1 MSELSFSARQ
11 GLKPNKP
18 LVFEDAPASL
28 RYGVREVL
36 HELGYGTPTAQRTII
51 CKAWRVPPDRSNWS
65 DYPNVEDEVVSLLTS
80 GLWNELFDRIERIPK
95 FLKPYEIEDFYEK
108 FNRLLAEESIGYYF
122 QGDKVVPVGT
132 EELDTV
138 VEVARTALSSEKFA
152 EPRRQFERGLEFRST
167 RPPDW
172 ANAIKEA
179 VNSVEGVLQII
190 YNRPGVSLTTIVRE
204 ELPADLPGNI
214 KELFKSLY
222 GQGSGT
228 VGARHAS
235 IGGNEPNAARAE
247 LALHVAAALHGF
259 AVGELD
265 V

>member
-1 MSELSFSARQ
+1 MPELPFSARQ
-11 GLKPNKP
+11 GIRSNKP

-28 RYGVREVL
+28 RYGVQEVL
-36 HELGYGTPTAQRTII
+36 YELGYGTPTAQRAII
-51 CKAWRVPPDRSNWS
+51 CKAWRVPPDRNNWS
-65 DYPNVEDEVVSLLTS
+65 DPNVEDEVVSLLTS
-80 GLWNELFDRIERIPK
+80 GLWNEFFDRIERMPK
-95 FLKPYEIEDFYEK
+95 FLKPYEAEDFCEK

-122 QGDKVVPVGT
+122 QGNKIVPVGT
-132 EELDTV
+132 EELDAV
-138 VEVARTALSSEKFA
+138 VEVARTALSSERFA
-152 EPRRQFERGLEFRST
+152 EPRRQFERGLEFRSA
-167 RPPDW
+167 RPADW
-172 ANAIKEA
+172 ANVIKEA

-190 YNRPGVSLTTIVRE
+190 YNRPSVSLTTIVKE
-204 ELPADLPGNI
+204 ELPADLPRNI

-247 LALHVAAALHGF
+247 LALHLAAALHSF
-259 AVGELD
+259 AVSELD